1 MRRECK
7 TTCSLTL
14 PLYIEVTVPSQE
26 SDQSCIYYIYIYI
39 LAVIALIFFTY
50 LPECQICKNC
60 LFIQTNSFIIFT
72 CQNPALLVLGI
83 GQVGYLVQR
92 LLNNTL
98 VYVHVRTVGKHKL
111 LNNKDYH
118 TVRTVPKSNK
128 KITEKGKIDTTNY
141 NQSLH

>member
-26 SDQSCIYYIYIYI
+26 IEQSCTLYIY
-39 LAVIALIFFTY
+39 
-50 LPECQICKNC
+50 
-60 LFIQTNSFIIFT
+60 
-72 CQNPALLVLGI
+72 
-83 GQVGYLVQR
+83 
-92 LLNNTL
+92 
-98 VYVHVRTVGKHKL
+98 
-111 LNNKDYH
+111 NNKNYH

-141 NQSLH
+141 NQSVH

>member
-1 MRRECK
+1 MYVHAR
-7 TTCSLTL
+7 
-14 PLYIEVTVPSQE
+14 TVG
-26 SDQSCIYYIYIYI
+26 
-39 LAVIALIFFTY
+39 
-50 LPECQICKNC
+50 KHK
-60 LFIQTNSFIIFT
+60 
-72 CQNPALLVLGI
+72 
-83 GQVGYLVQR
+83 

-98 VYVHVRTVGKHKL
+98 VYVHVRTVGKHKLLNNTLVYVHVRAVGKHKL